1 MELVSRT
8 DDVTVEVQPEVLS
21 QVASRSGGEKLNVGT
36 FWFFDNS
43 LFSVRDL
50 HVSDLLCA
58 FVCLCVCVC
67 VCERKRERESVCV
80 CVCPYIDIDICVCLH
95 FSVCVCVCVRA
106 CVCARQYMHK

>member
-50 HVSDLLCA
+50 HVSDLVCA
-58 FVCLCVCVC
+58 FVCLCVCV
-67 VCERKRERESVCV
+67 
-80 CVCPYIDIDICVCLH
+80 
-95 FSVCVCVCVRA
+95 FVCVCVCV
-106 CVCARQYMHK
+106 CVCVSSYGCPLRYVTVYTAPVTHRFWLRGCCKS